1 MPVKNAETAK
11 AALDRM
17 DHVAVPVK
25 NIMTAIQWYRQHF
38 HCNVLYQ
45 DATWALLEFANIKLA
60 LVLPS
65 QHPGHLS
72 FVSPRASEF
81 GELKLHRDGT
91 RSVYVT
97 DPDGNSI
104 ELLAAD

>member
-1 MPVKNAETAK
+1 MTVAEDKTVKTT
-11 AALDRM
+11 LDRM

-25 NIMTAIQWYRQHF
+25 NIQSAIEWYRQRF
-38 HCNVLYQ
+38 RCNVLYR
-45 DATWALLEFANIKLA
+45 DESWAMIEFANIKLA

-97 DPDGNSI
+97 DPDGNSV